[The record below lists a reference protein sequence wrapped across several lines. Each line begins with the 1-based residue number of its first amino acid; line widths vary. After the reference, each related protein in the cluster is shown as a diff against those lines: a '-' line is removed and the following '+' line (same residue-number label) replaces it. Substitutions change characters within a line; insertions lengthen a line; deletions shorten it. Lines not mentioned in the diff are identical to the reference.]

1 MANTAENKRP
11 MIDAKVYRRILRFL
25 NAARRPEDLMQRPS
39 RETPL
44 HDGRLVDGVHD
55 DELVNESKRIALL
68 DKELA
73 KRVLQERE
81 KISPIY
87 GFQQWKK
94 GHVAEVILG

>member
-1 MANTAENKRP
+1 MANTTQNKYP
-11 MIDAKVYRRILRFL
+11 MIDFKVHRRILRFL
-25 NAARRPEDLMQRPS
+25 NAARRPEDLMQAPIGKIRP
-39 RETPL
+39 
-44 HDGRLVDGVHD
+44 HDGRLIDGIHE
-55 DELVNESKRIALL
+55 DESVQASKRMRLF
-68 DKELA
+68 DKALA

>member
-1 MANTAENKRP
+1 MANSDQDKYP
-11 MIDAKVYRRILRFL
+11 KIDVKVHRQVLRFL
-25 NAARRPEDLMQRPS
+25 NDARWPDDLMHRPI
-39 RETPL
+39 REIPL
-44 HDGRLVDGVHD
+44 HDGRLMEGVHED
-55 DELVNESKRIALL
+55 QSVKESKRISLF

-73 KRVLQERE
+73 QRVLQERD